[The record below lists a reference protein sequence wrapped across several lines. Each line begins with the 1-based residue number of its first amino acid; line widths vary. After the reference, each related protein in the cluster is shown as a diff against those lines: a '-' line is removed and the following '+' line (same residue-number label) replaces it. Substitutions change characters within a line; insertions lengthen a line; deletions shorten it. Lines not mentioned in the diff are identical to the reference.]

1 MANFEIHFVKESRG
15 ADAIWRRLARFQE
28 TERVTERVMAE
39 RGIPKNQK
47 LNVRKQM
54 EQLAFSLNQAREY
67 FRSAETSGPTAR
79 ALMAYYGLIALAN
92 AEVLWSGDGMH
103 SFDTRDVRFN
113 AHGFDLVQDHQDLSN
128 FGARPKTDEQG
139 IRGLFGLWR
148 QFATH
153 IPNYAKQT
161 IRYPEGGFSI
171 VYNATSSVTTLRE
184 VPCPI
189 EPITLLECLKH
200 IPTMT
205 PALEAYNEQTK
216 LCRGQ
221 IEEDIALSEDGKSF
235 KTRTRSYIMHHLTDA
250 AFHDIGSKFKI
261 APRAVSEFKMNRIG
275 SGLSVVWK
283 ANLPEQSL
291 FTLPEVFANTKE
303 ELLFIGDGDHLNEFG
318 YYYVALFI
326 AGMITRY
333 YPHIWIKEFRSNSKA
348 STLIDELVDNALPR
362 VPLLTTSALEQRAY
376 LYD

>member
-1 MANFEIHFVKESRG
+1 
-15 ADAIWRRLARFQE
+15 
-28 TERVTERVMAE
+28 
-39 RGIPKNQK
+39 
-47 LNVRKQM
+47 
-54 EQLAFSLNQAREY
+54 
-67 FRSAETSGPTAR
+67 
-79 ALMAYYGLIALAN
+79 
-92 AEVLWSGDGMH
+92 
-103 SFDTRDVRFN
+103 
-113 AHGFDLVQDHQDLSN
+113 
-128 FGARPKTDEQG
+128 
-139 IRGLFGLWR
+139 
-148 QFATH
+148 
-153 IPNYAKQT
+153 
-161 IRYPEGGFSI
+161 
-171 VYNATSSVTTLRE
+171 
-184 VPCPI
+184 
-189 EPITLLECLKH
+189 
-200 IPTMT
+200 
-205 PALEAYNEQTK
+205 
-216 LCRGQ
+216 
-221 IEEDIALSEDGKSF
+221 
-235 KTRTRSYIMHHLTDA
+235 MHHLTDA

-348 STLIDELVDNALPR
+348 STLIDELVDNALSR